1 RGVHQAR
8 RRRPRHG
15 RRPLAGIPR
24 GQWPRARKEELM
36 PVNQTL
42 STYSDM
48 AYATSV
54 VVYILAML
62 LYFAEF
68 SGGRTGTVARKR
80 ESALVGAG
88 GGDSTSTP
96 AVGHVPTP
104 EKRPLGERL

>member
-1 RGVHQAR
+1 
-8 RRRPRHG
+8 
-15 RRPLAGIPR
+15 
-24 GQWPRARKEELM
+24 M

-96 AVGHVPTP
+96 AVGHVVPV
-104 EKRPLGERL
+104 GEAPVGEAPVGEAPVGETAEGGSEGAAEPVSAPAS